1 MGSEGVT
8 DNHGVKWMLLMIV
21 ALSRALALAGALGM
35 FAAAAVQAEVL
46 EIREAEVSQA
56 PGLSERSAPAS
67 GWRAQTL
74 PDDWGRTRP
83 EYGGEL
89 WYRIP
94 LDTTRLVQGSQV
106 PAIYVERVC
115 SNLAVYL
122 NGSPVGS
129 GGKLTLPYS
138 RNCFTPQMFMLPQAL
153 LKPGVNTIHI
163 QVVGYPLRQVSAAQ
177 RSSGLSVVRVGAS
190 DELRPLYEQA
200 LWWNITLP
208 KVITAL
214 LGAFTVF
221 IGALWLTRPRDTYYG
236 YFTLWIG
243 WWTLNT
249 TRLYIIDPP
258 LPGPWIEMLVPATA
272 PLCVSGLV
280 LFLMRFL
287 GRSVGWVNQVLW
299 WQMLVI
305 PLVFLWGGQENVYP
319 LARWNYYWL
328 VPQFILAAIWFLAVS
343 WQVSRRDFWLF
354 SVILLTMVGITLVE
368 LAAAFLGLPLKMHFG
383 HLGGPITLL
392 PLCLRLIWLFSD
404 NLRRSEELN
413 IELERRVAEKSTEI
427 ERNYAELSSLR
438 AREAVQDE
446 RQRIASDLHDD
457 LGAKLLSIAHE
468 SSRVDDR
475 GQLAGMA
482 RQALDEMRLSVR
494 GMVSEPLR
502 AVDVL
507 ADWRAE
513 TVQRLAAAHFAVD
526 WSAAEPAPGLLLPAR
541 MQVQLTRVLREAVS
555 NLIRHS
561 GGSRCR
567 VEIAF
572 PTGAMTLSVEDDGRG
587 MDVAAMGAKGNGL
600 GGIERR
606 VRILGGRHAWQTGPM
621 GGAMLLVR
629 VPLLPDGGGAA
640 DAPELASQVHPL
652 PSSNA
657 TRPDR

>member
-1 MGSEGVT
+1 MRGEGVT
-8 DNHGVKWMLLMIV
+8 DNHGVTWMLSWIV
-21 ALSRALALAGALGM
+21 PLSRALALAGALAL
-35 FAAAAVQAEVL
+35 FAASGLHAQVVT
-46 EIREAEVSQA
+46 IRQAEVSQGSGAVAAGAGA
-56 PGLSERSAPAS
+56 PS
-67 GWRAQTL
+67 WQAQTL
-74 PDDWGRTRP
+74 PDDWGRSRP
-83 EYGGEL
+83 DFGGEL
-89 WYRIP
+89 WYRMTVDATE
-94 LDTTRLVQGSQV
+94 LLRGHQV
-106 PAIYVERVC
+106 PTLYVERVC

-122 NGSPVGS
+122 NGSLVGS
-129 GGKLTLPYS
+129 GGQMTLPYS
-138 RNCFTPQMFMLPQAL
+138 RNCFTPQLFLLPQAL
-153 LKPGVNTIHI
+153 LRPGANTIHI

-177 RSSGLSVVRVGAS
+177 RSSGLSVVRVGSSA
-190 DELRPLYEQA
+190 ELRPLYDQA

-214 LGAFTVF
+214 LGGFTLF
-221 IGALWLTRPRDTYYG
+221 IGALWLTRRKDTYYG
-236 YFTLWIG
+236 YFTMWIG

-249 TRLYIIDPP
+249 TRLYVIDPP

-272 PLCVSGLV
+272 PVCVSGLV

-287 GRSVGWVNQVLW
+287 GRNVGWVNQVLW

-305 PLVFLWGGQENVYP
+305 PLVFLSGGPEHVYP
-319 LARWNYYWL
+319 LARLNYYWL
-328 VPQFILAAIWFLAVS
+328 VPQFIGAAIWFLAVS
-343 WQVSRRDFWLF
+343 WRVSRRDFWLF
-354 SVILLTMVGITLVE
+354 SVILLTMVAITLVE

-413 IELERRVAEKSTEI
+413 VELERRVAEKSTEI
-427 ERNYAELSSLR
+427 ARSYAELSNLR

-457 LGAKLLSIAHE
+457 LGAQLLSIAHE

-502 AVDVL
+502 AADVL

-513 TVQRLAAAHFAVD
+513 TVQRLTAARIAID
-526 WSAAEPAPGLLLPAR
+526 WSAQEPAPQLLLPAR
-541 MQVQLTRVLREAVS
+541 TQVQLTRVLREAVS

-561 GGSRCR
+561 GGTRCR
-567 VEIAF
+567 VEIGF
-572 PTGAMTLSVEDDGRG
+572 PTGALTLSVEDDGCG
-587 MDVAAMGAKGNGL
+587 MDVSEVGTQGHGL

-606 VRILGGRHAWQTGPM
+606 VRILGGQHSWQSGSM
-621 GGAMLLVR
+621 GGARLQVR
-629 VPLLPDGGGAA
+629 VPLAA
-640 DAPELASQVHPL
+640 DTGLESV
-652 PSSNA
+652 SVTTS
-657 TRPDR
+657 

>member
-1 MGSEGVT
+1 MQSF
-8 DNHGVKWMLLMIV
+8 IV
-21 ALSRALALAGALGM
+21 ALSRSLALGGALAL
-35 FAAAAVQAEVL
+35 FAASAVRAETILIQQAEVS
-46 EIREAEVSQA
+46 EV
-56 PGLSERSAPAS
+56 PGLSLAVGSAPAP
-67 GWRAQTL
+67 GWRAQAL

-83 EYGGEL
+83 EFGGEL
-89 WYRIP
+89 WYRMP
-94 LDTTRLVQGSQV
+94 LDTTGLVKGNQV

-122 NGSPVGS
+122 NGSLVGS
-129 GGKLTLPYS
+129 GGRLELPYS
-138 RNCFTPQMFMLPQAL
+138 RNCFTPQLFTLPQAL

-177 RSSGLSVVRVGAS
+177 RSSGLSMVRIGAS
-190 DELRPLYEQA
+190 EALRPLYEQA

-221 IGALWLTRPRDTYYG
+221 IGALWLTRPKDTYYG

-249 TRLYIIDPP
+249 TRLYVIDPP

-272 PLCVSGLV
+272 PLCVTGFV
-280 LFLMRFL
+280 LFLMRFI
-287 GRSVGWVNQVLW
+287 GRNVGWINQVLW

-305 PLVFLWGGQENVYP
+305 PLVFLWGGQEQVYP
-319 LARWNYYWL
+319 LARWTYYWL
-328 VPQFILAAIWFLAVS
+328 VPQFIVASFWFMAVS
-343 WQVSRRDFWLF
+343 WRVSRRDFWLF
-354 SVILLTMVGITLVE
+354 SVILITMVAITLVE
-368 LAAAFLGLPLKMHFG
+368 LAAAFLALPLKMHLG

-392 PLCLRLIWLFSD
+392 PLCLRLIWVFSD

-413 IELERRVAEKSTEI
+413 VELERRVTEKSSEI
-427 ERNYAELSSLR
+427 ARNFAELSSLR

-502 AVDVL
+502 AADLL

-513 TVQRLAAAHFAVD
+513 TVQRLAAAGFSVD
-526 WSAAEPAPGLLLPAR
+526 WQAAEPPDGLLLPAR
-541 MQVQLTRVLREAVS
+541 TQVQLTRVLREAVS
-555 NLIRHS
+555 NLIQHS
-561 GGSRCR
+561 GGAHCR
-567 VEIAF
+567 VVIGF
-572 PTGAMTLSVEDDGRG
+572 PPQALSLTVEDDGCG
-587 MDVAAMGAKGNGL
+587 MDAGALGAKGNGL

-606 VRILGGRHAWQTGPM
+606 VRILGGRHSWRRGPL
-621 GGAMLLVR
+621 GGAFLEVW
-629 VPLLPDGGGAA
+629 VPLVPDGSGTSGNSEAAPGA
-640 DAPELASQVHPL
+640 LPL
-652 PSSNA
+652 TSSNA
-657 TRPDR
+657 PRPDR

>member
-1 MGSEGVT
+1 
-8 DNHGVKWMLLMIV
+8 MIV
-21 ALSRALALAGALGM
+21 ALSRASVLAGALGL
-35 FAAAAVQAEVL
+35 FAAAAVQAEVIL
-46 EIREAEVSQA
+46 IQQAEVSEV
-56 PGLSERSAPAS
+56 PGLSLTAGSTLAP
-67 GWRAQTL
+67 GWHAQAL

-89 WYRIP
+89 WYRIS
-94 LDTTRLVQGSQV
+94 LDTASLAQGSQV

-129 GGKLTLPYS
+129 GGQLTLPYS
-138 RNCFTPQMFMLPQAL
+138 RNCFTPQMFTLPQAL
-153 LKPGVNTIHI
+153 LKPGVNTIHV

-190 DELRPLYEQA
+190 EELRPLYDQA

-221 IGALWLTRPRDTYYG
+221 IGALWLTRPKDTYYG

-287 GRSVGWVNQVLW
+287 GRSVGWVNQILW

-305 PLVFLWGGQENVYP
+305 PLVFLWGGPEHVYQ

-328 VPQFILAAIWFLAVS
+328 VPQFILAAIWFLVVS
-343 WQVSRRDFWLF
+343 WRVSRRDFWLF
-354 SVILLTMVGITLVE
+354 SVILLTMVAITLVE

-468 SSRVDDR
+468 SSRVDAR
-475 GQLAGMA
+475 GPLAGMA

-502 AVDVL
+502 AADVL

-513 TVQRLAAAHFAVD
+513 TVQRLAAAGFSVD
-526 WSAAEPAPGLLLPAR
+526 WQAAEPPDDLLLPAR
-541 MQVQLTRVLREAVS
+541 AQVQLTRVLRESVS

-561 GGSRCR
+561 GGAHCR
-567 VEIAF
+567 VAIGF
-572 PTGAMTLSVEDDGRG
+572 PPQALSLTVEDDGCG
-587 MDVAAMGAKGNGL
+587 MDAGALGAKGNGL

-606 VRILGGRHAWQTGPM
+606 VRILGGRHAWQSGPM
-621 GGAMLLVR
+621 GGAMLRVQ
-629 VPLLPDGGGAA
+629 VPLLPDGVLAA
-640 DAPELASQVHPL
+640 GDLEVAPEAHPL

-657 TRPDR
+657 PRPDR

>member
-1 MGSEGVT
+1 MGGEGVT
-8 DNHGVKWMLLMIV
+8 DNHGVKWMLSFIV
-21 ALSRALALAGALGM
+21 ALSRSLALGSLLALL
-35 FAAAAVQAEVL
+35 AASPCRAEVVLIQQAEV
-46 EIREAEVSQA
+46 
-56 PGLSERSAPAS
+56 SEGPALTAAVPA
-67 GWRAQTL
+67 WRAQAL

-83 EYGGEL
+83 EFGGEL

-94 LDTTRLVQGSQV
+94 LDATGLVMGNQV

-122 NGSPVGS
+122 NGSLVGS

-153 LKPGVNTIHI
+153 LKPGVNTILI

-177 RSSGLSVVRVGAS
+177 RSSGLSVVRIGAS
-190 DELRPLYEQA
+190 EALRPLYEQA

-221 IGALWLTRPRDTYYG
+221 IGALWLTRPKDTYYG

-249 TRLYIIDPP
+249 TRLYVIDPP

-272 PLCVSGLV
+272 PLCVTGFV
-280 LFLMRFL
+280 LFLMRFI
-287 GRSVGWVNQVLW
+287 GRNVGWINQVLW
-299 WQMLVI
+299 WQMLII
-305 PLVFLWGGQENVYP
+305 PLVFLWGGQEQVYP
-319 LARWNYYWL
+319 LARWAYYWL
-328 VPQFILAAIWFLAVS
+328 VPQFIVASFWFMAVS
-343 WQVSRRDFWLF
+343 WRVSRRDFWLF
-354 SVILLTMVGITLVE
+354 SVILITMVAITLVE
-368 LAAAFLGLPLKMHFG
+368 LAAAFLALPLKMHLG

-392 PLCLRLIWLFSD
+392 PLCLRLIWVFSD

-413 IELERRVAEKSTEI
+413 VELERRVTEKSSEI
-427 ERNYAELSSLR
+427 ARNFAELSSLR

-468 SSRVDDR
+468 SRRVDDH

-502 AVDVL
+502 AAEVL
-507 ADWRAE
+507 GDWRAE
-513 TVQRLAAAHFAVD
+513 TVQRLAAAGFTVD
-526 WSAAEPAPGLLLPAR
+526 WQAAEPPPGLLLPAR
-541 MQVQLTRVLREAVS
+541 TQVQLTRVLREAVS

-561 GGSRCR
+561 GGRHCR
-567 VEIAF
+567 VVIGFSQE
-572 PTGAMTLSVEDDGRG
+572 AMALTVEDDGCG
-587 MDVAAMGAKGNGL
+587 MDAAALGAKGNGL

-606 VRILGGRHAWQTGPM
+606 VRILGGHHTWRQGPL
-621 GGAMLLVR
+621 GGACLDVR
-629 VPLLPDGGGAA
+629 VPIAQETGGAA
-640 DAPELASQVHPL
+640 GDPDNARETHPL
-652 PSSNA
+652 TSSNA